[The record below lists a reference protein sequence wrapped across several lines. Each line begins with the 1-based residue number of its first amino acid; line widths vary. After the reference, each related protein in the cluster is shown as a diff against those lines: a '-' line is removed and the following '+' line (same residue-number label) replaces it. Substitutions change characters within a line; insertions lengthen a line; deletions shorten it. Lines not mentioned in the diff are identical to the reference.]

1 MARAKVYAGAC
12 GLSATINVSRVDN
25 KHVRVVVQSACEQIT
40 AMNPDLACLQWQG
53 KGNCVFTRITDSAV
67 YQSAARHIRHP
78 ACPVP
83 AAILKAIEIEV
94 GIATPKD
101 VSIELSANGN
111 EPGCQE

>member
-1 MARAKVYAGAC
+1 MARAKVYAGDC
-12 GLSATINVSRVDN
+12 GLSATINVSRVD
-25 KHVRVVVQSACEQIT
+25 KRHVGVVVQSECEQIT
-40 AMNPDLACLQWQG
+40 AMNPDLAGLQWKG

-111 EPGCQE
+111 EVCRQE